1 MVRPDHAR
9 GVILSSG
16 RLVLQR
22 VRRRSAGNY
31 TCVASNVEGD
41 TASNPVKLNVMCESR
56 ILNAVVPYTLHTLS
70 SVKYFRDIF
79 LLHFP
84 PAVKPTCAN
93 RMRMVQGIGRG
104 RSAPIVCPVEAH
116 PRPTKYAWFFNNSSE
131 VETVSH

>member
-16 RLVLQR
+16 SLVLQR

-56 ILNAVVPYTLHTLS
+56 ILSAVVTHS
-70 SVKYFRDIF
+70 STHVIQYHLAMTSSHSIF
-79 LLHFP
+79 

-93 RMRMVQGIGRG
+93 RMWMVQGIGRG

-131 VETVSH
+131 VETVRH

>member
-16 RLVLQR
+16 SLVLQR

-41 TASNPVKLNVMCESR
+41 TASNPVKLNVMCECR
-56 ILNAVVPYTLHTLS
+56 LLDAFVTYEYTCYPISPCH
-70 SVKYFRDIF
+70 DIF
-79 LLHFP
+79 SLIFR

-131 VETVSH
+131 VETVRH

>member
-16 RLVLQR
+16 SLVLQR

-56 ILNAVVPYTLHTLS
+56 ILNLKLPIATSRSKEEATSKHVSVMAGTTSGIVRRILS
-70 SVKYFRDIF
+70 EQCF
-79 LLHFP
+79 LLF
-84 PAVKPTCAN
+84 
-93 RMRMVQGIGRG
+93 
-104 RSAPIVCPVEAH
+104 
-116 PRPTKYAWFFNNSSE
+116 
-131 VETVSH
+131 